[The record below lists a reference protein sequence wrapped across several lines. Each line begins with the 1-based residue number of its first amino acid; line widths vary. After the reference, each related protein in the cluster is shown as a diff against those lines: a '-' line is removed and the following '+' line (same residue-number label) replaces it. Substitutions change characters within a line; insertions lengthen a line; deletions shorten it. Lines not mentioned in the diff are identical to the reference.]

1 MMRRALAV
9 ETCLVVML
17 AFLIAPFQHVH
28 PASGPHGTGS
38 HEHAESGIM
47 HAHFYVSRVT
57 PAQPHGVHIE
67 ADDDGDHAHTW
78 QVDTFTVRQP
88 SAPAL
93 SLPLQC
99 SLIVFAPERTFDP
112 VAEVEQQGHDPPQR
126 CSSSPRAPPL

>member
-1 MMRRALAV
+1 MRRALAV
-9 ETCLVVML
+9 ETCLVVTL

-28 PASGPHGTGS
+28 TVSGQ
-38 HEHAESGIM
+38 HEHTESGTI

-57 PAQPHGVHIE
+57 PAQPHGVQIE

-99 SLIVFAPERTFDP
+99 SLIDFAPERTFNP

-126 CSSSPRAPPL
+126 RSSSPRAPPL